1 LSIKIKIQL
10 FIALVLPIVISIFL
24 QFLPLTNTTGFEFSF
39 ILSILLFI
47 SGGLIFLSKLKSKA
61 NYIVI
66 SSVLV
71 LPLIISLVSNIFIS
85 DCPFS
90 IDALFYL
97 VLSLPAFWVGYFSG
111 RVINN
116 IQRKYYVISFLTL
129 LIVFLFG
136 SLFEF
141 YIRPQVYFYNI
152 VFGYLPGT
160 IYDENISITS
170 TLIFY
175 RISSFF
181 LLLFVL
187 KLSDSLRN
195 KKPYN
200 FLFILIAVSVIWLFY
215 LKPVLGF
222 STTEEKIKSELTHE
236 LVTEHFRI
244 HTDKNISFDTTSL
257 KLMHEF
263 YYSVNKSSLE
273 LTEEKI
279 ISSFIFKD
287 KEQKKRLFGSANA
300 DVAKPWLNQIYLDES
315 SFTNTLK
322 HELIH
327 IQAGEFGNSPFDV
340 AAGINPALIEGL
352 AVAFENNFDDTD
364 IDFVTYLALQNG
376 YDIELKNL
384 FEGLGFFGNLSTSA
398 YLISGSFMKY
408 LYNEYGVGKLKNLYS
423 TGDFERTYGKQI
435 DELEIKFLYFID
447 NKEFDN
453 NPEAAK
459 LYFGRQPLIRKKC
472 PRFAAREENKA
483 WEDFRN
489 EDYKS
494 SMEKFSFVY
503 NSVGTYSSFN
513 GIIWSKIRLNQ
524 YEEAYE
530 SVLEKLPTF
539 KNTSYFYNLNF
550 RIAELAII
558 NNDSAYAANVID
570 SLLNWN
576 PSIRYYNEAVIHK
589 LLLKEGIEYY
599 LNYFFAEVNKKF
611 EMLLNFKENEKY
623 FPSLIPRLI
632 DYAMTDR
639 ENQQLIEDIFKEVSL
654 SFDRENVYAAY
665 KLSQYYFSK
674 NQLEDALKYAE
685 FAWNNNFI
693 KEYQS
698 IINENHSLISWAI
711 DIEK

>member
-1 LSIKIKIQL
+1 
-10 FIALVLPIVISIFL
+10 
-24 QFLPLTNTTGFEFSF
+24 
-39 ILSILLFI
+39 
-47 SGGLIFLSKLKSKA
+47 
-61 NYIVI
+61 
-66 SSVLV
+66 
-71 LPLIISLVSNIFIS
+71 LVSNIFIS
-85 DCPFS
+85 DCPLS
-90 IDALFYL
+90 IDALFYF
-97 VLSLPAFWVGYFSG
+97 VLSLPAFLVGYFSA
-111 RVINN
+111 RIINN
-116 IQRKYYVISFLTL
+116 IQRKYCVISFLTL

-136 SLFEF
+136 SLFEV
-141 YIRPQVYFYNI
+141 YIRPQVYFFNI

-175 RISSFF
+175 RISS
-181 LLLFVL
+181 LLLLYFVL
-187 KLSDSLRN
+187 KLSDSSRY
-195 KKPYN
+195 KKPYG
-200 FLFILIAVSVIWLFY
+200 FIFILIAVSVIWLFY
-215 LKPVLGF
+215 IKPIFGF
-222 STTEEKIKSELTHE
+222 STTEEKIKSELTLE
-236 LVTEHFRI
+236 LLTEHFKI
-244 HTDKNISFDTTSL
+244 YTDPNIAYDTTSL
-257 KLMHEF
+257 KNLHEF
-263 YYSVNKSSLE
+263 YYSVNESNLKLE
-273 LTEEKI
+273 DKKVIT
-279 ISSFIFKD
+279 SFIFKNSD
-287 KEQKKRLFGSANA
+287 QKKRLFGSANA
-300 DVAKPWLNQIYLDES
+300 DVAKPWLNQIYLDQS

-327 IQAGEFGNSPFDV
+327 IQAGEFGNPPFDV
-340 AAGINPALIEGL
+340 AAGLNPSLIEGL
-352 AVAFENNFDDTD
+352 AVALENNFDNTE
-364 IDFVTYLALQNG
+364 IDYVANLAMQNG
-376 YDIELKNL
+376 YGERISNL
-384 FEGLGFFGNLSTSA
+384 FKGMSFFSSLPSTA
-398 YLISGSFMKY
+398 YILSGSFMKF

-423 TGDFERTYGKQI
+423 TGDFEKTYGKQI
-435 DELEIKFLYFID
+435 DELEIEFANFID
-447 NKEFDN
+447 NRGFEN
-453 NPEAAK
+453 NPETAK

-472 PRFAAREENKA
+472 PRFAARVENKA

-489 EDYKS
+489 KDYKS
-494 SMEKFSFVY
+494 SMEKFSFVH

-530 SVLEKLPTF
+530 SALEKLPTF

-550 RIAELAII
+550 RIAELAAI
-558 NNDSAYAANVID
+558 NNDSTFSSAIID

-589 LLLKEGIEYY
+589 LLLQEGTEFY

-639 ENQQLIEDIFKEVSL
+639 ENQKQVEDIIKEVNL
-654 SFDRENVYAAY
+654 SSDRENVYAAY